1 MNVKETVINN
11 VSETYTVGVKF
22 SKDLVEEMVKS
33 YIDRV
38 HNIKH
43 EFDLSV
49 IFDQGYDV
57 ELVFEPTED
66 DSDVDITN
74 NLKKIYPDSKT
85 IITTAIADTLETNE
99 FNIDIFPEDKA
110 GNIYRVE
117 MPYNTVEKIKQMKE
131 RVS

>member
-1 MNVKETVINN
+1 MNVKEMVINN

-22 SKDLVEEMVKS
+22 SKDLVEGMVKS
-33 YIDRV
+33 YIDRI

-117 MPYNTVEKIKQMKE
+117 MPYYTLENIKNMKE